1 MGGMARSGLF
11 WRAMTKER
19 DMSKNII
26 HYHDHGLLSRDDM
39 RLALQQL
46 FQRMDRLARQCPDGF
61 PVFSPQAEDRWL
73 VSAGGSW
80 LGGFWAALAWLK
92 ANMTQA
98 DSDRDQAQC
107 ICRRLSSKLDEDTV
121 NRSLIYW
128 YGAGLGEI
136 WFNDDQAGKL
146 AELAADALV
155 STYREDMACIPL
167 GMAQGGGKEGRRRIN
182 IDALAATI
190 QLLGHSQKQTHQE
203 VLRQHTDT
211 LISVLAGHNGAYHAH
226 AHFYDGH
233 FQTQGQ
239 AGDWSR
245 GQAWAML
252 ALSRAAERWG
262 EPYLTQ
268 ALQAFEYWRQ
278 SRPALPLNRL
288 SQPEALHDSSAAVIA
303 ALAMLSLAD
312 LLPDGEQWRHQAY
325 QQISDVLQSRY
336 FIGLDQNNE
345 QAGIFWGCCYKTK
358 NDEEM
363 VEATWGSFLLS
374 AALAALLGRI
384 DPTLC

>member
-1 MGGMARSGLF
+1 
-11 WRAMTKER
+11 
-19 DMSKNII
+19 MSNNTPP
-26 HYHDHGLLSRDDM
+26 YHDYGLLSRDDM

-46 FQRMDRLARQCPDGF
+46 FRRMDRLVRQCPEGF

-73 VSAGGSW
+73 VSEGGSW
-80 LGGFWAALAWLK
+80 LGGFWAALSWLK
-92 ANMTQA
+92 ANITRA
-98 DSDRDQAQC
+98 DNDRDQAQG
-107 ICRRLSSKLDEDTV
+107 ICQRLSAKLDEDTI

-128 YGAGLGEI
+128 YGAGLGVI
-136 WFNDDQAGKL
+136 WFNDDQAG
-146 AELAADALV
+146 ELVERAADALV
-155 STYREDMACIPL
+155 SSYQEDLACMPL
-167 GMAQGGGKEGRRRIN
+167 GSAQGGGKEGRQRIN

-190 QLLGHSQKQTHQE
+190 QLLGRSQKQMHQK
-203 VLRQHTDT
+203 VLRQHADT
-211 LISVLAGHNGAYHAH
+211 LIGVLAGHNGAYHAH
-226 AHFYDGH
+226 AQFKDGH

-245 GQAWAML
+245 GQAWMML

-278 SRPALPLNRL
+278 SRSPLPLNRL
-288 SQPEALHDSSAAVIA
+288 SQPEAWLDPSAAVIA

-312 LLPDGEQWRHQAY
+312 SVPDGEQWRHQAY
-325 QQISDVLQSRY
+325 RQISDVLQSRY
-336 FIGLDQNNE
+336 FIGLDQKNE

-363 VEATWGSFLLS
+363 VESIWGSFLLS

-384 DPTLC
+384 DPALC